1 MSSPK
6 PLWRNIFD
14 LVEKGIAPKLESM
27 VGTSEFAELISALTK
42 LRYEANKRFEETTQN
57 LLHMWNFPA
66 VTDLKRLSDQ
76 VSNLE
81 RRIRDLSRLIEDM
94 KESQAG

>member
-81 RRIRDLSRLIEDM
+81 RRIRDLSKLIEDM

>member
-6 PLWRNIFD
+6 PLWRNVFD
-14 LVEKGIAPKLESM
+14 LVEKGVAPKLESM
-27 VGTSEFAELISALTK
+27 VGMSEFADLISVLTK

-66 VTDLKRLSDQ
+66 VTDLKKLSEQ
-76 VSNLE
+76 VSSLE
-81 RRIRDLSRLIEDM
+81 RRIHELSKVIEDL
-94 KESQAG
+94 KENQAE

>member
-1 MSSPK
+1 M
-6 PLWRNIFD
+6 
-14 LVEKGIAPKLESM
+14 
-27 VGTSEFAELISALTK
+27 GTSEFSELISALTK
-42 LRYEANKRFEETTQN
+42 LHYEANKRFEETTQN

-81 RRIRDLSRLIEDM
+81 RRIRDLSKLIEDM

>member
-14 LVEKGIAPKLESM
+14 LVEKGIAPKLESV
-27 VGTSEFAELISALTK
+27 VGTSEFAELITALTK

-66 VTDLKRLSDQ
+66 VTDLKKLSNQ
-76 VSNLE
+76 VSSLE
-81 RRIRDLSRLIEDM
+81 RRIRDLSKMIEDL
-94 KESQAG
+94 KENQAG